1 VKKRIKA
8 GLTLLP
14 FTLLGWGVYASV
26 IDVHGKMVRED
37 QIHRYGKSDF
47 VPAWMPKSWVAK
59 FLRATHLDIDES
71 LFQRSLE
78 EMANSV
84 EASEW
89 VKEVK
94 KVERNFKGEFS
105 LALDVRK
112 PVCVMTNQG
121 ANWYYDTDLIQLP
134 VLSTQNIHQLADGD
148 ILPIVHVDPIA
159 KDTSQN
165 RMKWC
170 GEIVNLAVAWNE
182 DPVISDRLR
191 LLEIE
196 LEPYRTTNFN
206 ECRLILKVRDNKFSQ
221 MITINW
227 GINRDYNEL
236 EDRTSQ
242 DKWTDLIFAIGQE
255 RPFQALDLRYKKP
268 EITTGG
274 KGGLLRR

>member
-1 VKKRIKA
+1 MKKRIKA
-8 GLTLLP
+8 ALTLLP

-26 IDVHGKMVRED
+26 ANVHSQMIRED

-47 VPAWMPKSWVAK
+47 VPGWMPKSWVAK

-105 LALDVRK
+105 LVLDVRK

-121 ANWYYDTDLIQLP
+121 VNWYYDTELTQLP
-134 VLSTQNIHQLADGD
+134 VLSTQNIHQLANGEV
-148 ILPIVHVDPIA
+148 LPIVHVGPIS
-159 KDTSQN
+159 KDSSQN
-165 RMKWC
+165 RVKWC

-182 DPVISDRLR
+182 DPVISQRLR
-191 LLEIE
+191 LLEVE
-196 LEPYRTTNFN
+196 VEPYRSQGFN

-221 MITINW
+221 MITIHW
-227 GINRDYNEL
+227 GVNRDYNEL

-268 EITTGG
+268 EITAGG
-274 KGGLLRR
+274 KGDLLR